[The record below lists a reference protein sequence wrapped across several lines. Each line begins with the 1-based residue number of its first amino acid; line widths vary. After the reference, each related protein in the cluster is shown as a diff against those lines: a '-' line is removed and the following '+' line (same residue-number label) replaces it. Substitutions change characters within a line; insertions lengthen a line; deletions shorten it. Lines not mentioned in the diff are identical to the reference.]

1 VVQNGCDSVSPT
13 SNPRISRRPSAALKP
28 GKTALIAALR
38 NECGSLHKFLGP
50 FAREHVSLTR
60 IVSRPV
66 PGQPQTYV
74 FYVEIE
80 GGPATPAV
88 NRALARAGKI
98 ARSLDNLGTFPLG
111 RRFCS

>member
-1 VVQNGCDSVSPT
+1 
-13 SNPRISRRPSAALKP
+13 
-28 GKTALIAALR
+28 
-38 NECGSLHKFLGP
+38 
-50 FAREHVSLTR
+50 VSLTR

-88 NRALARAGKI
+88 KRALDRVGKI
-98 ARSLDNLGTFPLG
+98 ARSLTGLGTFAIG
-111 RRFCS
+111 RRFSS